1 MAVEFRSNL
10 DVILFILSPPTNFP
24 EPITAWNT
32 RRKTSDRSFCSNVIF
47 ADALCPRVT
56 STFRTSV
63 FRPIDLRSH
72 RVMVGWGPA
81 TSRHC
86 QRGLT

>member
-47 ADALCPRVT
+47 ADAVVP
-56 STFRTSV
+56 
-63 FRPIDLRSH
+63 
-72 RVMVGWGPA
+72 
-81 TSRHC
+81 SRHLDFPYI
-86 QRGLT
+86 RLSPD